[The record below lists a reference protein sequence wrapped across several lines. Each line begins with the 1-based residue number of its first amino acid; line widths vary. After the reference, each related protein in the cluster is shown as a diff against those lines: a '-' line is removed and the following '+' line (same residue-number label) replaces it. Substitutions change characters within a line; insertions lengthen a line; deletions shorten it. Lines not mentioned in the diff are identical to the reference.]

1 MKTRNRIL
9 LTVMSFILM
18 IIYTLPNLALMFA
31 VGLAVI
37 SEYVSLFFCLMFT
50 WNIAKIV
57 ESAYRKSIDEGE
69 NDDKS

>member
-9 LTVMSFILM
+9 LTVVSFILM
-18 IIYTLPNLALMFA
+18 IVYSLPNLALMFA
-31 VGLAVI
+31 VALAVV
-37 SEYVSLFFCLMFT
+37 SEYVSLLFCLIFT

-57 ESAYRKSIDEGE
+57 ESAYRRSIDEGE